1 MTTNNKDMN
10 KFLTEMDR
18 LDEQFTEDLVEEF
31 VDDIRQGKNRNISF
45 NNYRKKV
52 IDLDIDLDEQEE
64 KIWLKKHKGLL
75 LND

>member
-31 VDDIRQGKNRNISF
+31 IDDIRQGKNRNISF